1 MKFKLLIIFFLLF
14 NTVAFSK
21 ILDQAIVIIENDVIT
36 QTEYQKK
43 LRFILNQYQLTGSQP
58 PQDMEAFY
66 KQVLENMI
74 KKDYRF
80 NLQEKLD

>member
-58 PQDMEAFY
+58 PQDM
-66 KQVLENMI
+66 
-74 KKDYRF
+74 
-80 NLQEKLD
+80 